1 MRTFAKVIG
10 IAVLLLITWCLFC
23 LLVELI
29 GIVLP

>member
-10 IAVLLLITWCLFC
+10 VVILLLITWCLFC
-23 LLVELI
+23 LAVELT